1 MSEPAPET
9 PSAPNREGYG
19 RGLFIGMCIATAMWS
34 IGFMIATGNLQPR
47 SFTGEAELRKMD
59 HFTRATYPMTIK
71 LVLEPAKQIQQESTP
86 NTVAYAM
93 PHRNPCVIVLPS
105 DHKIEAWPAASA
117 ALFVDP
123 QDNETFAHELLHCM
137 VGAWHPE

>member
-1 MSEPAPET
+1 MSETALET
-9 PSAPNREGYG
+9 PSAPNGDGYSK
-19 RGLFIGMCIATAMWS
+19 GLFAGMCIATAMWS
-34 IGFMIATGNLQPR
+34 IGVMVAIGNQTR
-47 SFTGEAELRKMD
+47 SFTGEAELREMN

-71 LVLEPAKQIQQESTP
+71 LVLEPAKQIQQESSP

-105 DHKIEAWPAASA
+105 GQQIEAWPAASTA
-117 ALFVDP
+117 RFVDP
-123 QDNETFAHELLHCM
+123 QDNDTFAHELLHCM